1 MKRLFLLST
10 VLFLLCSCS
19 NDDGLKPGQPDGENT
34 AVIPHFYGMA
44 RLENPV
50 PETRGVANTQK
61 VWHKSMAK
69 EKLTVKFLNGTE
81 RYQAQVKEVVRE
93 WEKAAGVRF
102 NFVKDD
108 QDALIRVGFD
118 YIPGMMSSWAI
129 TGTDHLQLYDQ
140 QQEPTIHFAR
150 WRRSPDQLKYSD
162 ILRAF
167 GQALGLELEFR
178 HPTFDPGWITDE
190 NGNVDEA
197 RIREYWER
205 ELKNYITWEELKKM
219 VLDPLQDQPS
229 LIYKTDSYDPESVMT
244 WPLYEMIAKNIPLIE
259 FEDDYKTE
267 LSALDKKFIQEI
279 YGPTLG
285 EFYPEDRYLNL
296 IEFDYTGTTP
306 EFTLTTN
313 KNIAVIWDQDAE
325 EATNYYLP
333 TNVSTEYT
341 FTATHT
347 FAENK
352 KHRIIIAEFLDW
364 GQEIPTES
372 TALTAFDLTHGVGAE
387 NFDIKLLNKALGSI
401 RIIGG
406 EGFISQEFN
415 FTGYN
420 NLRELYLVGTLDSRV
435 TLEDCENLE
444 IFATSRSVYKPQT
457 LKGPSGLT
465 VASTP
470 EANGY
475 YKVEGPVAEWANES
489 ISIPEGIGKAE
500 PTYSLSD
507 LNGPGI
513 TIRNCGN
520 LKEIGLENTRVKNID
535 FSNLPHLEYIYLSST
550 QSYLVGGGSRD
561 NNGEYLCAAFST
573 LENRKDL
580 PSGVIVLRGITRV
593 TNPADYMYVFL
604 NLEKFI
610 QIDNQFK
617 SKNWTA
623 VWDSGLLLF
632 AVAIP

>member
-44 RLENPV
+44 RLENPA

-162 ILRAF
+162 VLRAF

-520 LKEIGLENTRVKNID
+520 LKEISLENTRVKNID

-550 QSYLVGGGSRD
+550 QSYLVSGGSKD

-580 PSGVIVLRGITRV
+580 PSGVIVLRGITRG

-610 QIDNQFK
+610 QIDNLFK

>member
-34 AVIPHFYGMA
+34 AMIPHFYGMA
-44 RLENPV
+44 RLENPA

-162 ILRAF
+162 VLRAF

-197 RIREYWER
+197 GIREYWER

-387 NFDIKLLNKALGSI
+387 NFDIKLLNKALESI
-401 RIIGG
+401 RIMGG

-435 TLEDCENLE
+435 TLENCENLE

-550 QSYLVGGGSRD
+550 QSYLVSGGSKD

-580 PSGVIVLRGITRV
+580 PSGVIVLRGITRG

-610 QIDNQFK
+610 QIDNLFK

>member
-44 RLENPV
+44 RLENPA
-50 PETRGVANTQK
+50 PETRGVANVLKT
-61 VWHKSMAK
+61 WNRPIAEES
-69 EKLTVKFLNGTE
+69 LTVKFLNGTE
-81 RYQAQVKEVVRE
+81 YYRELVKGTVKE
-93 WEKAAGVRF
+93 WEKVAGVKF
-102 NFVKDD
+102 YFVQDNE
-108 QDALIRVGFD
+108 DALIRIGFD
-118 YIPGMMSSWAI
+118 CVSGMMSSWAI
-129 TGTDHLQLYDQ
+129 TGTDHIQLYEQ
-140 QQEPTIHFAR
+140 QQEPTVHFAQ
-150 WRRSPDQLKYSD
+150 WHSVSDKIKRSDV
-162 ILRAF
+162 LRAF
-167 GQALGLELEFR
+167 GQVLGLELEFR
-178 HPTFDPGWITDE
+178 HPNFTPGWITDE
-190 NGNVDEA
+190 NGNVDETK
-197 RIREYWER
+197 IREYWKK
-205 ELKNYITWEELKKM
+205 ELGDYITWEELKKM
-219 VLDPLQDQPS
+219 VLDPLLDHAF
-229 LIYKTDSYDPESVMT
+229 LISKTNSYDAESVMT
-244 WPLYEMIAKNIPLIE
+244 WPFYEMIAQNIPLIE
-259 FEDDYKTE
+259 YKEDCKSE
-267 LSALDKKFIQEI
+267 LSVRDKEFIRNI

-285 EFYPEDRYLNL
+285 KWDPDDKYLKL

-306 EFTLTTN
+306 EFTLTTT

-333 TNVSTEYT
+333 VNVSSAYK

-347 FAENK
+347 FAESK
-352 KHRIIIAEFLDW
+352 KHRIIIAEILDW
-364 GQEIPTES
+364 RQEIPTES

-387 NFDIKLLNKALGSI
+387 NFDIKLLNKALESI

-435 TLEDCENLE
+435 TLENCENLE

-535 FSNLPHLEYIYLSST
+535 FSNLPHSEYIYLSST

>member
-34 AVIPHFYGMA
+34 AMIPHFYGMA
-44 RLENPV
+44 RLENPA

-162 ILRAF
+162 VLRAF

-387 NFDIKLLNKALGSI
+387 NFDIKLLNKALESI

-415 FTGYN
+415 LPGYN

-435 TLEDCENLE
+435 TLENCENLE

-520 LKEIGLENTRVKNID
+520 LKEISLENTRVKNID

-550 QSYLVGGGSRD
+550 QSYLVSGGSKD

-580 PSGVIVLRGITRV
+580 PSGVIVLRGITRG

>member
-44 RLENPV
+44 RLENPA

-162 ILRAF
+162 VLRAF

-387 NFDIKLLNKALGSI
+387 NFDIKLLNKALESI

>member
-44 RLENPV
+44 RLENPA

-162 ILRAF
+162 VLRAF

-489 ISIPEGIGKAE
+489 ISIPEGIGKVE

>member
-19 NDDGLKPGQPDGENT
+19 NDDGFKPGQPDGENT
-34 AVIPHFYGMA
+34 AMIPHFYGMA
-44 RLENPV
+44 RLENPA

-162 ILRAF
+162 VLRAF

-387 NFDIKLLNKALGSI
+387 NFDIKLLNKALESI

-435 TLEDCENLE
+435 TLENCENLE

-520 LKEIGLENTRVKNID
+520 LKEISLENTRVKNID

-550 QSYLVGGGSRD
+550 QSYLVSGGSKD

-580 PSGVIVLRGITRV
+580 PSGVIVLRGITRG
-593 TNPADYMYVFL
+593 TNSADYMYVFL

>member
-44 RLENPV
+44 RLENPA

-162 ILRAF
+162 VLRAF

-435 TLEDCENLE
+435 TLENCENLE

-520 LKEIGLENTRVKNID
+520 LKEISLENTRVKNID

-550 QSYLVGGGSRD
+550 QSYLVSGGSKD

-580 PSGVIVLRGITRV
+580 PSGVIVLRGITRG
-593 TNPADYMYVFL
+593 TNLADYMYVFL

-610 QIDNQFK
+610 QIDNLFK

>member
-34 AVIPHFYGMA
+34 AMIPHFYGMA
-44 RLENPV
+44 RLENPA

-81 RYQAQVKEVVRE
+81 RYQAQVKEVARE

-162 ILRAF
+162 VLRAF

-387 NFDIKLLNKALGSI
+387 NFDIKLLNKALESI

-435 TLEDCENLE
+435 TLENCENLE

-520 LKEIGLENTRVKNID
+520 LKEISLENTRVKNID

-550 QSYLVGGGSRD
+550 QSYLVSGGSKD

-580 PSGVIVLRGITRV
+580 PSGVIVLRGITRG

-610 QIDNQFK
+610 QIDNLFK

>member
-34 AVIPHFYGMA
+34 AMIPHFYGMA
-44 RLENPV
+44 RLENPA

-162 ILRAF
+162 VLRAF

-190 NGNVDEA
+190 NGNVNEA

-387 NFDIKLLNKALGSI
+387 NFDIKLLNKALESI
-401 RIIGG
+401 RIMGG

-435 TLEDCENLE
+435 TLENCENLE

-520 LKEIGLENTRVKNID
+520 LKEISLENTRVKNID

-550 QSYLVGGGSRD
+550 QSYLVSGGSKD

-580 PSGVIVLRGITRV
+580 PSGVIVLRGITRG

-610 QIDNQFK
+610 QIDNLFK

>member
-34 AVIPHFYGMA
+34 AMIPHFYGMA
-44 RLENPV
+44 RLENPA

-81 RYQAQVKEVVRE
+81 RYQIQVKEVVRE

-162 ILRAF
+162 VLRAF

-387 NFDIKLLNKALGSI
+387 NFDIKLLNKALGAI
-401 RIIGG
+401 RIMGG

-435 TLEDCENLE
+435 TLENCENLE

-520 LKEIGLENTRVKNID
+520 LKEISLENTRVKNID

-550 QSYLVGGGSRD
+550 QSYLVSGGSKD

-580 PSGVIVLRGITRV
+580 PSGVIVLRGITRG

-610 QIDNQFK
+610 QIDNLFK

>member
-34 AVIPHFYGMA
+34 AMIPHFYGMA
-44 RLENPV
+44 RLENPA

-162 ILRAF
+162 VLRAF

-372 TALTAFDLTHGVGAE
+372 TALTTFDLTHGVGAE
-387 NFDIKLLNKALGSI
+387 NFDIKLLNKALESI

-435 TLEDCENLE
+435 TLENCENLE

-520 LKEIGLENTRVKNID
+520 LKEISLENTRVKNID

-550 QSYLVGGGSRD
+550 QSYLVSGGSKD

-580 PSGVIVLRGITRV
+580 PSGVIVLRGITRG

-610 QIDNQFK
+610 QIDNLFK

>member
-34 AVIPHFYGMA
+34 AMIPHFYGMA
-44 RLENPV
+44 RLENPA

-162 ILRAF
+162 VLRAF

-387 NFDIKLLNKALGSI
+387 NFDIKLLNKALESI

-435 TLEDCENLE
+435 TLENCENLE

-465 VASTP
+465 AASTP

-520 LKEIGLENTRVKNID
+520 LKEISLENTRVKNID

-550 QSYLVGGGSRD
+550 QSYLVSGGS
-561 NNGEYLCAAFST
+561 
-573 LENRKDL
+573 
-580 PSGVIVLRGITRV
+580 I
-593 TNPADYMYVFL
+593 
-604 NLEKFI
+604 
-610 QIDNQFK
+610 
-617 SKNWTA
+617 
-623 VWDSGLLLF
+623 
-632 AVAIP
+632 

>member
-34 AVIPHFYGMA
+34 AMIPHFYGMA
-44 RLENPV
+44 RLENPA

-162 ILRAF
+162 VLRAF

-387 NFDIKLLNKALGSI
+387 NFDIKLLNKALESI

-415 FTGYN
+415 FSGYN

-435 TLEDCENLE
+435 TLENCENLE

-520 LKEIGLENTRVKNID
+520 LKEISLENTRVKNID

-550 QSYLVGGGSRD
+550 QSYLVSGGSKD

-580 PSGVIVLRGITRV
+580 PSGVIVLRGITRG

>member
-34 AVIPHFYGMA
+34 AMIPHFYGMA
-44 RLENPV
+44 RLENPA

-81 RYQAQVKEVVRE
+81 RYQAQVKEVARE

-162 ILRAF
+162 VLRAF

-387 NFDIKLLNKALGSI
+387 NFDIKLLNKALESI

-435 TLEDCENLE
+435 TLENCENLE

-520 LKEIGLENTRVKNID
+520 LKEISLENTRVKNID

-550 QSYLVGGGSRD
+550 QSYLVSGGSKD

-580 PSGVIVLRGITRV
+580 PSGVIVLRGITRG

>member
-34 AVIPHFYGMA
+34 AMIPHFYGMA
-44 RLENPV
+44 RLENPA

-162 ILRAF
+162 VLRAF

-259 FEDDYKTE
+259 LEDDYKTE

-387 NFDIKLLNKALGSI
+387 NFDIKLLNKALESI
-401 RIIGG
+401 RIMGG

-435 TLEDCENLE
+435 TLENCENLE

-520 LKEIGLENTRVKNID
+520 LKEISLENTRVKNID

-580 PSGVIVLRGITRV
+580 PSGVIVLRGITRG

-610 QIDNQFK
+610 QIDNLFK

>member
-34 AVIPHFYGMA
+34 AMIPHFYGMA
-44 RLENPV
+44 RLENPA

-162 ILRAF
+162 VLRAF

-387 NFDIKLLNKALGSI
+387 NFDIKLLNKALESI

-415 FTGYN
+415 LTGYN

-435 TLEDCENLE
+435 TLENCENLE

-520 LKEIGLENTRVKNID
+520 LKEISLENTRVKNID

-550 QSYLVGGGSRD
+550 QSYLVSGGSKD

-580 PSGVIVLRGITRV
+580 PSGVIVLRGITRG

>member
-34 AVIPHFYGMA
+34 AMIPHFYGMA
-44 RLENPV
+44 RLENPA

-162 ILRAF
+162 VLRAF

-387 NFDIKLLNKALGSI
+387 NFDIKLLNKALESI

-435 TLEDCENLE
+435 TLENCENLE

-520 LKEIGLENTRVKNID
+520 LKEISLENTRVKNID

-550 QSYLVGGGSRD
+550 QSYLVSGGSKD

-580 PSGVIVLRGITRV
+580 PSGVIVLRGITRG

>member
-44 RLENPV
+44 RLENPA

-118 YIPGMMSSWAI
+118 YIPGMMSSWEI

-162 ILRAF
+162 VLRAF

-520 LKEIGLENTRVKNID
+520 LKEISLENTRVKNID

-550 QSYLVGGGSRD
+550 QSYLVSGGSKD

-580 PSGVIVLRGITRV
+580 PSGVIVLRGITRG

-610 QIDNQFK
+610 QIDNLFK

>member
-34 AVIPHFYGMA
+34 AMIPHFYGMA
-44 RLENPV
+44 RLENPA

-129 TGTDHLQLYDQ
+129 TGTDHLQLFDQ

-162 ILRAF
+162 VLRAF

-387 NFDIKLLNKALGSI
+387 NFDIKLLNKALESI

-435 TLEDCENLE
+435 TLENCENLE

-520 LKEIGLENTRVKNID
+520 LKEISLENTRVKNID

-550 QSYLVGGGSRD
+550 QSYLVSGGSKD

-580 PSGVIVLRGITRV
+580 PSGVIVLRGITRG

-610 QIDNQFK
+610 QIDNLFK

>member
-34 AVIPHFYGMA
+34 AMIPHFYGMA
-44 RLENPV
+44 RLENPA

-162 ILRAF
+162 VLRAF

-387 NFDIKLLNKALGSI
+387 NFDIKLLNKALESI

-435 TLEDCENLE
+435 TLENCENLE

-489 ISIPEGIGKAE
+489 ISIPEGIGKTE

-520 LKEIGLENTRVKNID
+520 LKEISLENTRVKNID

-550 QSYLVGGGSRD
+550 QSYLVSGGSKD

-580 PSGVIVLRGITRV
+580 PSGVIVLRGITRG

-610 QIDNQFK
+610 QIDNLFK

>member
-19 NDDGLKPGQPDGENT
+19 NDDGLKLGQPDGENT
-34 AVIPHFYGMA
+34 AMIPHFYGMA
-44 RLENPV
+44 RLENPA

-162 ILRAF
+162 VLRAF

-333 TNVSTEYT
+333 TNVSMEYT

-387 NFDIKLLNKALGSI
+387 NFDIKLLNKALESI
-401 RIIGG
+401 RIMGG

-435 TLEDCENLE
+435 TLENCENLE

-550 QSYLVGGGSRD
+550 QSYLVSGGSKD

-580 PSGVIVLRGITRV
+580 PSGVIVLRGITRG

-610 QIDNQFK
+610 QIDNLFK

>member
-34 AVIPHFYGMA
+34 AMIPHFYGMA
-44 RLENPV
+44 RLENPA

-162 ILRAF
+162 VLRAF

-372 TALTAFDLTHGVGAE
+372 TALTAFNLTHGVGAE
-387 NFDIKLLNKALGSI
+387 NFDIKLLNKALESI
-401 RIIGG
+401 RIMGG

-435 TLEDCENLE
+435 TLENCENLE

-520 LKEIGLENTRVKNID
+520 LKEISLENTRVKNID

-550 QSYLVGGGSRD
+550 QSYLVGGGSGD

-610 QIDNQFK
+610 QIDNHFK

>member
-34 AVIPHFYGMA
+34 AMIPHFYGMA
-44 RLENPV
+44 RLENPA

-162 ILRAF
+162 VLRAF

-387 NFDIKLLNKALGSI
+387 NFDIKLLNKALESI
-401 RIIGG
+401 RIMGG

-435 TLEDCENLE
+435 TLENCENLE

-550 QSYLVGGGSRD
+550 QSYLVSGGSKD

-580 PSGVIVLRGITRV
+580 PSGVIVLRGITRG

-610 QIDNQFK
+610 QIDNLFK

>member
-34 AVIPHFYGMA
+34 AMIPHFYGMA
-44 RLENPV
+44 RLENPA

-162 ILRAF
+162 VLRAF

-190 NGNVDEA
+190 SGNVDEA

-285 EFYPEDRYLNL
+285 EFYPEERYLNL

-435 TLEDCENLE
+435 TLENCENLE

-457 LKGPSGLT
+457 LKGPSVLT

-513 TIRNCGN
+513 TIRNCGK
-520 LKEIGLENTRVKNID
+520 LKEISLENTRVKNID

-550 QSYLVGGGSRD
+550 QSYLVSGGSKD

-580 PSGVIVLRGITRV
+580 PSGVIVLRGITRG

-610 QIDNQFK
+610 QIDNLFK

>member
-34 AVIPHFYGMA
+34 AMIPHFYGMA
-44 RLENPV
+44 RLENPA

-162 ILRAF
+162 VLRAF

-372 TALTAFDLTHGVGAE
+372 TALTTFDLTHGVGAE
-387 NFDIKLLNKALGSI
+387 NFDIKLLNKALESI

-435 TLEDCENLE
+435 TLENCENLE

-520 LKEIGLENTRVKNID
+520 LKEISLENTRVKNID

-550 QSYLVGGGSRD
+550 QSYLVSGGSKD

-580 PSGVIVLRGITRV
+580 PSGVIVLRGITRG

>member
-34 AVIPHFYGMA
+34 AMIPHFYGMA
-44 RLENPV
+44 RLENPA

-162 ILRAF
+162 VLRAF

-387 NFDIKLLNKALGSI
+387 NFDIKLLNKALESI

-415 FTGYN
+415 FAGYN

-435 TLEDCENLE
+435 TLENCENLE

-520 LKEIGLENTRVKNID
+520 LKEISLENTRVKNID

-550 QSYLVGGGSRD
+550 QSYLVSGGSKD

-580 PSGVIVLRGITRV
+580 PSGVIVLRGITRG

>member
-34 AVIPHFYGMA
+34 AMIPHFYGMA
-44 RLENPV
+44 RLENPA

-162 ILRAF
+162 VLRAF

-387 NFDIKLLNKALGSI
+387 NFDIKLLNKALESI
-401 RIIGG
+401 RIMGG

-435 TLEDCENLE
+435 TLENCENLE

-520 LKEIGLENTRVKNID
+520 LKEISLENTRVKNID

-550 QSYLVGGGSRD
+550 QSYLVSGGSKD

-580 PSGVIVLRGITRV
+580 PSGVIVLRGITRG

-610 QIDNQFK
+610 QIDNLFK

>member
-34 AVIPHFYGMA
+34 AMIPHFYGMA
-44 RLENPV
+44 RLENPA

-162 ILRAF
+162 VLRAF

-387 NFDIKLLNKALGSI
+387 NFDIKLLNKALESI

-435 TLEDCENLE
+435 TLENCENLE

-500 PTYSLSD
+500 PSYALTE

-520 LKEIGLENTRVKNID
+520 LKEISLENTRVKNID

-550 QSYLVGGGSRD
+550 QSYLVSGGSKD

-580 PSGVIVLRGITRV
+580 PSGVIVLRGITRG

-623 VWDSGLLLF
+623 VWDSGLILF

>member
-44 RLENPV
+44 RLENPA

-118 YIPGMMSSWAI
+118 YIPGMMSRWAI

-162 ILRAF
+162 VLRAF

-520 LKEIGLENTRVKNID
+520 LKEISLENTRVKNID

-550 QSYLVGGGSRD
+550 QSYLVSGGSKD

-580 PSGVIVLRGITRV
+580 PSGVIVLRGITRG

-610 QIDNQFK
+610 QIDNLFK

>member
-34 AVIPHFYGMA
+34 AMIPHFYGMA
-44 RLENPV
+44 RLENPA

-81 RYQAQVKEVVRE
+81 RYQIQVKEVVRE

-162 ILRAF
+162 VLRAF

-259 FEDDYKTE
+259 LEDDYKTE

-387 NFDIKLLNKALGSI
+387 NFDIKLLNKALGAI
-401 RIIGG
+401 RIMGG

-435 TLEDCENLE
+435 TLENCENLE

-520 LKEIGLENTRVKNID
+520 LKEISLENTRVKNID

-550 QSYLVGGGSRD
+550 QSYLVSGGSKD

-580 PSGVIVLRGITRV
+580 PSGVIVLRGITRG

-610 QIDNQFK
+610 QIDNLFK

>member
-34 AVIPHFYGMA
+34 AMIPHFYGMA
-44 RLENPV
+44 RLENPA

-150 WRRSPDQLKYSD
+150 WRRSPDQLKSSD
-162 ILRAF
+162 VLRAF

-387 NFDIKLLNKALGSI
+387 NFDIKLLNKALESI

-435 TLEDCENLE
+435 TLENCENLE

-520 LKEIGLENTRVKNID
+520 LKEISLENTRVKNID

-550 QSYLVGGGSRD
+550 QSYLVSGGSKD

-580 PSGVIVLRGITRV
+580 PSGVIVLRGITRG

-610 QIDNQFK
+610 QIDNLFK

>member
-34 AVIPHFYGMA
+34 AMIPHFYGMA
-44 RLENPV
+44 RLENPA

-162 ILRAF
+162 VLRAF

-387 NFDIKLLNKALGSI
+387 NFDIKLLNKALESI
-401 RIIGG
+401 RIMGG

-435 TLEDCENLE
+435 TLENCENLE

-520 LKEIGLENTRVKNID
+520 LKEISLENTRVKNID

-550 QSYLVGGGSRD
+550 QSYLVGGGSGD

-610 QIDNQFK
+610 QIDNHFK

>member
-34 AVIPHFYGMA
+34 AMIPHFYGMA
-44 RLENPV
+44 RLENPA

-162 ILRAF
+162 VLRAF

-372 TALTAFDLTHGVGAE
+372 TALAAFDLTHGIGAE
-387 NFDIKLLNKALGSI
+387 NFDIKLLNKALESI

-435 TLEDCENLE
+435 TLENCENLE

-520 LKEIGLENTRVKNID
+520 LKEISLENTRVKNID

-550 QSYLVGGGSRD
+550 QSYLVSGGSKD

-580 PSGVIVLRGITRV
+580 PSGVIVLRGITRG

-610 QIDNQFK
+610 QIDNLFK

>member
-19 NDDGLKPGQPDGENT
+19 NDDGLKPVQPDGENT
-34 AVIPHFYGMA
+34 AMIPHFYGMA
-44 RLENPV
+44 RLENPA

-162 ILRAF
+162 VLRAF

-178 HPTFDPGWITDE
+178 YPTFDPGWITDE

-259 FEDDYKTE
+259 LEDDYKTE

-279 YGPTLG
+279 YGSTLG

-325 EATNYYLP
+325 EATNYDLP

-387 NFDIKLLNKALGSI
+387 NFDIKLLNKALGAI
-401 RIIGG
+401 RIMGG
-406 EGFISQEFN
+406 EGFIS
-415 FTGYN
+415 
-420 NLRELYLVGTLDSRV
+420 
-435 TLEDCENLE
+435 
-444 IFATSRSVYKPQT
+444 
-457 LKGPSGLT
+457 
-465 VASTP
+465 
-470 EANGY
+470 
-475 YKVEGPVAEWANES
+475 
-489 ISIPEGIGKAE
+489 
-500 PTYSLSD
+500 
-507 LNGPGI
+507 
-513 TIRNCGN
+513 
-520 LKEIGLENTRVKNID
+520 
-535 FSNLPHLEYIYLSST
+535 
-550 QSYLVGGGSRD
+550 
-561 NNGEYLCAAFST
+561 
-573 LENRKDL
+573 
-580 PSGVIVLRGITRV
+580 
-593 TNPADYMYVFL
+593 
-604 NLEKFI
+604 
-610 QIDNQFK
+610 
-617 SKNWTA
+617 
-623 VWDSGLLLF
+623 
-632 AVAIP
+632 